1 MRDRIYKA
9 FHQDIEYADFS
20 EIDKLK
26 QQLDELKPYDD
37 FVPYGLKATK
47 KLSMSNSFM
56 NQLQL
61 RMKI

>member
-9 FHQDIEYADFS
+9 FHQDVEYADFS

-37 FVPYGLKATK
+37 FVPYGV
-47 KLSMSNSFM
+47 SFSA
-56 NQLQL
+56 
-61 RMKI
+61 IE

>member
-37 FVPYGLKATK
+37 FVSYGLKSYKEA
-47 KLSMSNSFM
+47 FDV
-56 NQLQL
+56 
-61 RMKI
+61 

>member
-9 FHQDIEYADFS
+9 FHQEYADFS

-37 FVPYGLKATK
+37 FAPYGV
-47 KLSMSNSFM
+47 SFSA
-56 NQLQL
+56 
-61 RMKI
+61 IE